1 MRIGLGFVLLSA
13 AASVATAQVNTGAPQ
28 AAASTAPAPAPLPAA
43 TPLPATPPLPAAS
56 TGTVVMVQ
64 TGDSILRAGTPVAL
78 RMREGLTTKGKDLR
92 VGYRFQM
99 EVAEPVIVNGVTVIP
114 AGSPA
119 TGEVTDIRNK
129 GMWGKSGKI
138 NARAI
143 YLRANG
149 RQIRLTGQMDDKG
162 TTGTAAVVGAI
173 ALLPVAGFFMTGTSA
188 EIPVG
193 APVNAFIDEDVQFS
207 ANGPAPA
214 PMAVPAAGPA
224 AAAGAAVSN

>member
-1 MRIGLGFVLLSA
+1 MRFCIGLIATSA
-13 AASVATAQVNTGAPQ
+13 AASMAMAQSGYVTQLNSGASQATPA
-28 AAASTAPAPAPLPAA
+28 TAPAPVAAPAA
-43 TPLPATPPLPAAS
+43 AQ
-56 TGTVVMVQ
+56 GTVVMTQ
-64 TGDSILRAGTPVAL
+64 AGENILRAGTPVAL

-99 EVAEPVIVNGVTVIP
+99 EVAEPIIVNGITVVP
-114 AGSPA
+114 VGSPA

-162 TTGTAAVVGAI
+162 VTGTAAVVGAI

-188 EIPVG
+188 EIPAG
-193 APVNAFIDEDVQFS
+193 APINAFIDEDVQF
-207 ANGPAPA
+207 
-214 PMAVPAAGPA
+214 AATGPA
-224 AAAGAAVSN
+224 AAPMTVPAAAPAAAASPAASNN